1 MRKRHRKKLLLVGDK
16 TRRLWVWRIKI
27 FLMKINVN
35 ACTLEDSSH
44 IFSSVSGKLPP
55 RKFPPG
61 MFPPMLL
68 NIPTRVCFFFIIVAV
83 IIWYYLK
90 DCFVILCF
98 KSAEVFTFVKIC
110 QSEVLSE
117 ERQLMKWV
125 GIFQVRIFWVV
136 VFCGWN
142 FPARSLI
149 GGNFLGGNSPR
160 ADFPGNI
167 FFI

>member
-1 MRKRHRKKLLLVGDK
+1 MGLENKDFSDEDQRQCMYTWGFFTYIFFSIRK
-16 TRRLWVWRIKI
+16 TPTQKI
-27 FLMKINVN
+27 SAWNVPTD
-35 ACTLEDSSH
+35 AFKYSH
-44 IFSSVSGKLPP
+44 QSLF
-55 RKFPPG
+55 
-61 MFPPMLL
+61 
-68 NIPTRVCFFFIIVAV
+68 FFFIIVTV

-136 VFCGWN
+136 IFCGWN